1 MMKKIT
7 LFLIVLFFAT
17 AIAQDPPADPFDLFD
32 SEPASLPTAAP
43 VSVITPEA
51 APAPTAVLEPDPAAI
66 PEAEPV
72 AATPEPILESQPITA
87 PELEPTP
94 VVIPAPAPTPTPAP
108 TSQGKQ
114 TIAIYM
120 AGKEPK
126 GAKGV
131 HNILGGELAR
141 TISTSAK
148 YIAVDRTEAIQ
159 QQLAREHSFQRSGA
173 VDDDQIKSLGQQL
186 GVQYLC
192 ISDIN
197 PVRGRQSYYLD
208 VRLIDVVTAEIIRTV
223 TANSSLKNANE
234 MKRAAHSIAY
244 ELIETESAKW
254 QRERRKK
261 IFFSTAISLDVLGAG
276 FIAYGLIENSNIKK
290 HVDTKTFSE
299 AERAKTSRDAAYVV
313 GGVLL
318 VSGIT
323 IHILF

>member
-1 MMKKIT
+1 MKKLT
-7 LFLIVLFFAT
+7 LFLVVLFCTT
-17 AIAQDPPADPFDLFD
+17 AIAQDPPADPFDQFD
-32 SEPASLPTAAP
+32 SPPAPAPTAP
-43 VSVITPEA
+43 P
-51 APAPTAVLEPDPAAI
+51 APAPTAVAEPEQAAI

-72 AATPEPILESQPITA
+72 VTPEPAPEPQPIADPEPA
-87 PELEPTP
+87 PVPKPAP
-94 VVIPAPAPTPTPAP
+94 VVIPEPKPAPAPEP
-108 TSQGKQ
+108 QGKQ

-120 AGKEPK
+120 AGREPH

-148 YIAVDRTEAIQ
+148 YIAVDRTETIQ
-159 QQLAREHSFQRSGA
+159 QQLALEHTFQRSGA
-173 VDDDQIKSLGQQL
+173 VDDDQIKALGQQL
-186 GVQYLC
+186 GAQYLC
-192 ISDIN
+192 ISEIN
-197 PVRGRQSYYLD
+197 PVSSGSYYLG
-208 VRLIDVVTAEIIRTV
+208 VRLVDVVTAEIIRTT
-223 TANSSLKNANE
+223 TANSNLRNANE
-234 MKRAAHSIAY
+234 MKRVAHSIAY

-261 IFFSTAISLDVLGAG
+261 MFFSTAISLDVIGAG
-276 FIAYGLIENSNIKK
+276 LIAYGLIENSNIKK

-299 AERAKTSRDAAYVV
+299 AERAKTRRDAAYVV